1 MSKEGIFVF
10 SIPKIVIRFR
20 ILQEKKRYFLRVFA
34 IFSTGLCL
42 FFMSCLYEGKD
53 KNTRLIKN
61 KVFVIPFPEE
71 KSPDQ
76 VQTQVPDTS
85 YLHFLFRSKGLVDIH
100 ELDSSI
106 KVDLRYA
113 DTSNFLHMGFYDGL
127 KTAYLTC
134 EAAIKLSNAQY
145 YLKSLYPNYSLLVFD
160 AARPLHIQ
168 QLMWDSLKLPA
179 PKKYQYLSIPSEPS
193 LHNYA
198 CAVDVSIIDLTTST
212 LLDMGSEYDH
222 FGKLSEPMMEKEL
235 LKTGALSDEAYKNR
249 LLLRKVMTTAKFKPI
264 TTEWWHFSIC
274 TKPEAQQRFELIY

>member
-1 MSKEGIFVF
+1 M
-10 SIPKIVIRFR
+10 
-20 ILQEKKRYFLRVFA
+20 RVFA
-34 IFSTGLCL
+34 ILSTGLCIIL
-42 FFMSCLYEGKD
+42 LSCLQEGKD

-71 KSPDQ
+71 ISLGQ
-76 VQTQVPDTS
+76 AQVPDTS
-85 YLHFLFRSKGLVDIH
+85 YLNFLFRSKGLVDIH
-100 ELDSSI
+100 ELDSTI
-106 KVDLRYA
+106 QVNLRYA
-113 DTSNFLHMGFYDGL
+113 DTANFLHSGFYDGL

-134 EAAIKLSNAQY
+134 EAAIKLSNAQH
-145 YLKSLYPNYSLLVFD
+145 YLKSLHPNFSIVVFD

-168 QLMWDSLKLPA
+168 QLMWDSLKMPA

-198 CAVDVSIIDLTTST
+198 CAVDVSIMDETTKT

-235 LKTGALSDEAYKNR
+235 LKNGELSEQAYKNR
-249 LLLRKVMTTAKFKPI
+249 LLLRRVMMAAKFKPI

-274 TKPEAQQRFELIY
+274 TKPEAQKRFELIN

>member
-1 MSKEGIFVF
+1 M
-10 SIPKIVIRFR
+10 
-20 ILQEKKRYFLRVFA
+20 RVFA
-34 IFSTGLCL
+34 ILSTALCL
-42 FFMSCLYEGKD
+42 FLSSCLQETRD
-53 KNTRLIKN
+53 KKTRLIKN
-61 KVFVIPFPEE
+61 TVYVIPFPES
-71 KSPDQ
+71 KSLTEQQLQPN
-76 VQTQVPDTS
+76 DTS
-85 YLHFLFRSKGLVDIH
+85 YLNFLFKSKGLVNIH

-106 KVDLRYA
+106 RVDLRYA
-113 DTSNFLHMGFYDGL
+113 DTSNFLHSGFYDGL

-145 YLKSLYPNYSLLVFD
+145 YLKSLHPNYSLVIFD

-168 QLMWDSLKLPA
+168 QLMWDSLKMPA

-198 CAVDVSIIDLTTST
+198 CAVDVSILDLTTGS

-222 FGKLSEPMMEKEL
+222 FGKLSEPMKEKVL
-235 LKTGALSDEAYKNR
+235 LKSGELSEVAYKNR
-249 LLLRKVMTTAKFKPI
+249 LLLRKVMGTAKYKAI

>member
-1 MSKEGIFVF
+1 
-10 SIPKIVIRFR
+10 
-20 ILQEKKRYFLRVFA
+20 
-34 IFSTGLCL
+34 
-42 FFMSCLYEGKD
+42 MSCHDGGKE
-53 KNTRLIKN
+53 KSTRLIKN

-76 VQTQVPDTS
+76 VQAQVPDTS
-85 YLHFLFRSKGLVDIH
+85 YLNFLFRSKGLVNIH

>member
-1 MSKEGIFVF
+1 M
-10 SIPKIVIRFR
+10 
-20 ILQEKKRYFLRVFA
+20 RVFA

-42 FFMSCLYEGKD
+42 FLLSCLQEGSD
-53 KNTRLIKN
+53 KRPRVIKN

-71 KSPDQ
+71 KMYNSGHAQ
-76 VQTQVPDTS
+76 MPDTS
-85 YLHFLFRSKGLVDIH
+85 YLNFLFRNKGLVNIH

-145 YLKSLYPNYSLLVFD
+145 YLKSLHPNYSLVVFD

-168 QLMWDSLKLPA
+168 QLMWDSLKMPA

-198 CAVDVSIIDLTTST
+198 CAVDVSIIDISSKT

-235 LKTGALSDEAYKNR
+235 LKTGELSDEAYKNR

-274 TKPEAQQRFELIY
+274 TKPEAQKRFELIY